1 MLEHLWKKYK
11 ADVCI
16 FLTAAENMIVKMFS
30 INWEW
35 EKTNTASELLHFL
48 WLKKKMLKNILSG
61 MPSVW
66 VCSVPVLH

>member
-48 WLKKKMLKNILSG
+48 WLKKMLKNILSG

>member
-48 WLKKKMLKNILSG
+48 WLKKNA
-61 MPSVW
+61 
-66 VCSVPVLH
+66 

>member
-1 MLEHLWKKYK
+1 
-11 ADVCI
+11 
-16 FLTAAENMIVKMFS
+16 MIVKMFS

-61 MPSVW
+61 MPSV
-66 VCSVPVLH
+66 